1 MITRIK
7 KEEYTALGDFILPS
21 FVRDQAIIV
30 AKFPK
35 LNDAFLTAFTT
46 KLNFVKKL
54 ESRVV
59 KAEEKKKVT
68 ADLYQTAAALNAEL
82 TVLNSYV
89 ADAGLNTQVVTA
101 LKNDLYIA
109 NIEGAVLKTE
119 GVLQYVTSNQAA
131 LEEEGM
137 SAAFVATLDDFI
149 TKLAAKNSLQ
159 NDYMNSLK
167 QLTETNGSHYDE
179 LYGFISKIANKG
191 KLIFKASVTYDEYCI
206 TKNISK
212 MRAIRVKVDDK
223 KLP

>member
-1 MITRIK
+1 MSTRVK
-7 KEEYTALGDFILPS
+7 KEEYTALGDFIMPS
-21 FVRDQAIIV
+21 FVRDQPTIV

-35 LNDAFLTAFTT
+35 FNNAFLTAFTT

-54 ESRVV
+54 ENRVV

-68 ADLYQTAAALNAEL
+68 VDLYQTAAALNAEL

-89 ADAGLNTQVVTA
+89 GDAGLNTQVITA
-101 LKNDLYIA
+101 LKNDLYNG

-119 GVLQYVTSNQAA
+119 GVLQFVTSNQAA

-137 SAAFVATLDDFI
+137 SAAFVATLDDYI

-167 QLTETNGSHYDE
+167 KLTETNGSHYDE
-179 LYGFISKIANKG
+179 LYGFISKIAAKG
-191 KLIFKASVTYDEYCI
+191 KLIFKETVTYDEYSI
-206 TKNISK
+206 AKNISR